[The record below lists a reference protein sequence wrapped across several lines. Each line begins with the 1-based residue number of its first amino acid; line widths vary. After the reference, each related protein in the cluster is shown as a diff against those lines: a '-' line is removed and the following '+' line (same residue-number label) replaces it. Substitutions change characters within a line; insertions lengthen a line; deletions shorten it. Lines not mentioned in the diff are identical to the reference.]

1 MLRIQDDLSF
11 FKSKNDFFKVGNT
24 IKMAWSVLK
33 SQKRKLFSVTKIH
46 NFNEP
51 TYSNKEILG
60 KCKHVT
66 FADRLGLDLEMI
78 HIKHVNSPLNT
89 INSIRDSNEIKTQV
103 QQQFQMEKII
113 LPKFSLCSNTCYRKL
128 IKNGICLNSF
138 EIYNNTSIRGI
149 ILTLQN
155 SSLHKLS
162 EISEFSSK
170 NNQISYIGIECET
183 NNNNFNINLDLVYV
197 IWSIDEWKSWK
208 YQAAIQK
215 NCKTNPK
222 KGIIKT
228 HEFFIQNLGN
238 ILQIT
243 QRLKLIVCNQIGL
256 VVFKDTNGE
265 KSYRFDCAIKV

>member
-1 MLRIQDDLSF
+1 MLRIHDDLSF

-33 SQKRKLFSVTKIH
+33 TQKKKLFSVKIH
-46 NFNEP
+46 NFDEP

-78 HIKHVNSPLNT
+78 HIKHANSPLNT
-89 INSIRDSNEIKTQV
+89 NFPFKDSNEIKTHGE
-103 QQQFQMEKII
+103 QQFQMEKII
-113 LPKFSLCSNTCYRKL
+113 LPKFSLCSNICYRKL

-149 ILTLQN
+149 VLTLQN

-162 EISEFSSK
+162 EIKEFHAK
-170 NNQISYIGIECET
+170 NNEISYIGIESET
-183 NNNNFNINLDLVYV
+183 NNNFNINLDLVYV

-238 ILQIT
+238 IIQIT